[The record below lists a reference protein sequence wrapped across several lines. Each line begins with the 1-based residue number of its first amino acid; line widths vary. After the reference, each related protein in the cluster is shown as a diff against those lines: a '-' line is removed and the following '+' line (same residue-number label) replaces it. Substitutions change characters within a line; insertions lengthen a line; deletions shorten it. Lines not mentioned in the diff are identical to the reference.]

1 MDGWRRGL
9 CGWADELLDGRCGW
23 VDEPVVGWMDSRWGC
38 VDELLMAWV
47 DELVVGWMDGGWS
60 CGRVAGLVS
69 LASCQQGAEG

>member
-1 MDGWRRGL
+1 MGL
-9 CGWADELLDGRCGW
+9 CGWANELMDGRCG
-23 VDEPVVGWMDSRWGC
+23 
-38 VDELLMAWV
+38 WV